1 MKVKAL
7 LFTLL
12 LATLPLFAINED
24 KVIEFDRK
32 THDFGDI
39 LVSEGAV
46 SCTFTFKN
54 ISSHPLVIHNV
65 ISSCGCT
72 TPEWTREP
80 VRPGESGFIKATFSN
95 DQGPYPFD
103 KTLTVYLSAK
113 EPLDK
118 PVVLR
123 LRGVAHEN
131 RKELEEL
138 FETRLG
144 PLGIRKTHVS
154 IGYLNQGGAK
164 SDNMQIA
171 NLSNNPV
178 TVAAEEVS
186 EGLEITVSPN
196 PVPARSIARMTYT
209 VDLAKVKKEMWGR
222 KSFTAKLTAN
232 GKVQKEIL
240 SFSGLIKEGFENKT
254 KQELARAASPEVEK
268 SYFEFGD
275 IRKGTVTEASFTIKN
290 KGKEPLVLHTLEGQS
305 KALTVLSSFPITIK
319 PGDKAVVKVKYDS
332 SKAADSSEVVEVLS
346 AITNS
351 PGKPIL
357 NLFITGNIFE

>member
-1 MKVKAL
+1 MKKKAI
-7 LFTLL
+7 
-12 LATLPLFAINED
+12 LFALMIAVVPVFAESES
-24 KVIEFDRK
+24 KVIKFDKK

-46 SCTFTFKN
+46 SCTFTFEN

-72 TPEWTREP
+72 TPEWTKEP

-123 LRGVAHEN
+123 LRGVSHEN

-144 PLGIRKTHVS
+144 PLGIRRSIVS
-154 IGYLNQGGAK
+154 VGYLNQGGAK
-164 SDNMQIA
+164 SDNMQI
-171 NLSNNPV
+171 SNMSNKSV
-178 TVAAEEVS
+178 EVAPAETS

-196 PVPARSIARMTYT
+196 PIPARSIAKMTYT
-209 VDLAKVKKEMWGR
+209 IDLSKVKNEMWGR
-222 KSFTAKLTAN
+222 KSFRTKLKAN
-232 GKVQKEIL
+232 GEIQQEAL
-240 SFSGLIKEGFENKT
+240 SFNGLIKEGFENKT
-254 KQELARAASPEVEK
+254 KQELARAASPEVER
-268 SYFEFGD
+268 SYFELGN
-275 IRKGTVTEASFTIKN
+275 IKKGTVKETSFTIKN

-305 KALTVLSSFPITIK
+305 KALNIVSSFPITVK
-319 PGDKAVVKVKYDS
+319 PGEKVVVKVNYDS
-332 SKAADSSEVVEVLS
+332 SKATTSGEVVEVLS

-357 NLFITGNIFE
+357 NLFITGNILD